1 MTGALKT
8 PMITDPMIEELVDIL
23 FDVQRRF
30 HYTFDLQDAYDI
42 LTYTIRKCELNGKG
56 KDYIPILYENELRD
70 FLIGR
75 EINLRGAIN
84 LCALSADEPRATPVA
99 PMPQTLR
106 QSTPVSTAVMTS

>member
-8 PMITDPMIEELVDIL
+8 PTIADPMIEELVDIL

-30 HYTFDLQDAYDI
+30 HYTFDLQDVYDI

-56 KDYIPILYENELRD
+56 SDYIPILYENELRD
-70 FLIGR
+70 FLMRR
-75 EINLRGAIN
+75 EINLRGAMN
-84 LCALSADEPRATPVA
+84 RCALSADEPRATPVV

-106 QSTPVSTAVMTS
+106 QSTPASIAVRTS